1 MEDNGAWDTIAAIL
15 MAVGAIIAFCC
26 ATVIAV
32 AIAGAASAG
41 GVLWGGGTAILNY
54 GSSFK
59 ENMIDSNRTA
69 A

>member
-1 MEDNGAWDTIAAIL
+1 MGYNRCYPDGR
-15 MAVGAIIAFCC
+15 GRHHAFCC